1 MCGSLVF
8 NQTLCSHHV
17 LNYFVFF
24 PHGWKLKGHLKPF
37 WDPNTSFTSSRGD
50 MTGENTICSFIGKF

>member
-24 PHGWKLKGHLKPF
+24 PF